1 MQAVH
6 QAAAVFPQHFNRILN
21 LTVTIQSAN
30 LLNGLGATACIL

>member
-6 QAAAVFPQHFNRILN
+6 QAAAMLPQRFNGIRN
-21 LTVTIQSAN
+21 LIVTIQSAN